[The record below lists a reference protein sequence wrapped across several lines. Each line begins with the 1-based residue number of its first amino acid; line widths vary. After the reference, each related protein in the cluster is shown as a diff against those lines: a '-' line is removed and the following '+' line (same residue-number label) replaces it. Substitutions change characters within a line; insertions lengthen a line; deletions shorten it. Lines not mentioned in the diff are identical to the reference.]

1 MVSEKI
7 AHRAQCFRINVSVV
21 LFLLSMD
28 LQKIKSFDYSST
40 AYSREESCP
49 DIPLYCVLGE
59 MAYVGQLEGVGFFL
73 LPYGSRRIKYISS
86 GLTANTFA
94 C

>member
-1 MVSEKI
+1 M
-7 AHRAQCFRINVSVV
+7 V

-28 LQKIKSFDYSST
+28 LLKIKSFDYSST

-49 DIPLYCVLGE
+49 YIPLYCVLGGL
-59 MAYVGQLEGVGFFL
+59 AYVGQLEGVGFFF
-73 LPYGSRRIKYISS
+73 LPYGSRRIKCISS